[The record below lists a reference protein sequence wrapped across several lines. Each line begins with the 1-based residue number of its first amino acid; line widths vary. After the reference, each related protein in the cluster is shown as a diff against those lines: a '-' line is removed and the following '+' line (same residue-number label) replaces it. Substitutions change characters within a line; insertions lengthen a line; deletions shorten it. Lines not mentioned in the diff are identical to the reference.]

1 MSAILSIKK
10 DSMRLDLAFQI
21 VLKAEV
27 AAAWIKMTA
36 IMRKISISMMKTK
49 LIKTA
54 ALAM

>member
-1 MSAILSIKK
+1 
-10 DSMRLDLAFQI
+10 MRLDSAFQI

-27 AAAWIKMTA
+27 EEAQVMMTT
-36 IMRKISISMMKTK
+36 IMRRISISMMMKIK